1 MYSLYTLTDEGI
13 NINWFDTESKCLDY
27 VKRSDVIRYKI
38 YKNDS
43 KIIDYHFA
51 LEWDDVKKDF
61 ITNITIAKE
70 IKKNS
75 FREKR
80 DFYFDKLDKYL
91 FKAIELQDIQK
102 QNIAKDLKQK
112 LRDIT
117 NLTLPDEEIALYYFI
132 PQIFTTI
139 ENLVI

>member
-27 VKRSDVIRYKI
+27 VKRSDAIRYKI
-38 YKNDS
+38 YKNDR

-61 ITNITIAKE
+61 ITNMAIAKE

-91 FKAIELQDIQK
+91 FKAIEFEDIEK
-102 QNIAKDLKQK
+102 QNIAKDLKQQ

-117 NLTLPDEEIALYYFI
+117 NIELPDEEIALYYFI